1 MSRFHDRVGVA
12 LSNKRNG
19 TKENGLKGKSSP
31 WKRDRRGIISLSK
44 YSFTTEHSCIR
55 KFGTNSRERRFCH
68 RPRVTRDNEWGD
80 VSEEKHECWRKK
92 RRERREKQ
100 GMLIDVLLTATEN
113 HYTRVFPGRQ
123 PPSSLSTRLSF
134 TIGLARGKIVNARR
148 RDGSFQSR

>member
-1 MSRFHDRVGVA
+1 MSRFYDRVGVA
-12 LSNKRNG
+12 LSNKRNR

-55 KFGTNSRERRFCH
+55 KFEEQIRGNEGFVTGLESRA
-68 RPRVTRDNEWGD
+68 TTSGD
-80 VSEEKHECWRKK
+80 VSEEKHECWGKK